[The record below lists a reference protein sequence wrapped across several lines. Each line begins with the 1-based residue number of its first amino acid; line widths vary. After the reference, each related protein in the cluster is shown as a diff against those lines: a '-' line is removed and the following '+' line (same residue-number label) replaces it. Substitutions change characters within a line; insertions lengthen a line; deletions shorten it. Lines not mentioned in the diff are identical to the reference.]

1 MSKAGNLLLAIE
13 NLQKSLQENLINFDI
28 DDSDSPIS
36 KYLAYPYIAT
46 CLIGIVILFISCCT
60 CARNDKPVDQ
70 MKVINKAKNRTWPS
84 RERQRTMYTK
94 DYGDGMGKSDMEA
107 KLKQFEEN
115 LEDLNDDGGIE
126 GQEELTGMLAR
137 KRGKTA
143 TGIGALFSSKKKKR
157 VKGQKKGK
165 SLWN

>member
-1 MSKAGNLLLAIE
+1 
-13 NLQKSLQENLINFDI
+13 
-28 DDSDSPIS
+28 
-36 KYLAYPYIAT
+36 
-46 CLIGIVILFISCCT
+46 
-60 CARNDKPVDQ
+60 
-70 MKVINKAKNRTWPS
+70 
-84 RERQRTMYTK
+84 MYTK